1 MSKNESSLN
10 PTRSITKSW
19 LEASGHVLN
28 SFVEVNRASLAAFGF
43 STGENGV
50 DDEPNYNE
58 QPTWS
63 FERSV
68 EEPDNISL
76 GDTVEFTKTLTDT
89 DIGAFARASGD
100 TNPLHLDD
108 EFAMQTR
115 FGGRIVHGTLV
126 SGLISAALARLPGLT
141 IYLSQDIEFLRPV
154 EPGETLTA
162 VVEVIDILD
171 DNRYSLSTFVY
182 NEDDQEIIKGKST
195 VLIDDLPD
203 IEQESK

>member
-1 MSKNESSLN
+1 MSKNESSVN

-43 STGENGV
+43 STEENSV
-50 DDEPNYNE
+50 DDEPTQNK
-58 QPTWS
+58 QATWS

-68 EEPDNISL
+68 EEPDNIAL
-76 GDTVEFTKTLTDT
+76 GDTVKFTKTLTDT
-89 DIGAFARASGD
+89 DIGAFAQASGD

-141 IYLSQDIEFLRPV
+141 IYLSQDLEFLRPV

-162 VVEVIDILD
+162 VVEVIDVLD

-203 IEQESK
+203 TE

>member
-1 MSKNESSLN
+1 MSKNESSVD
-10 PTRSITKSW
+10 PARSITESW
-19 LEASGHVLN
+19 MEASEHVFN
-28 SFVEVNRASLAAFGF
+28 SFLEVNRASLAAFGF
-43 STGENGV
+43 SVGESSV
-50 DDEPNYNE
+50 DDEPDPSK

-68 EEPDNISL
+68 ERADSIGL
-76 GDTVEFTKTLTDT
+76 GDTVEFTKTITDT

-141 IYLSQDIEFLRPV
+141 IYLSQDLEFLNPV

-162 VVEVIDILD
+162 VVEVIDVLD
-171 DNRYSLSTFVY
+171 DDQYTLSTVVY
-182 NEDDQEIIKGKST
+182 NENDREVITGEST
-195 VLIDDLPD
+195 VLIDDLPPAD
-203 IEQESK
+203 EESK